1 LAKQDEP
8 GRELYSIH
16 TLVKDFARDEAEKEG
31 LERKELLIRAARH
44 YENLVET
51 TGSLWDLLKARS
63 YYYQAEEWG
72 RADDI
77 VNAAY
82 DYLIRWGQIE
92 LAMNL
97 LDQSTKTISGTRKA
111 VALGNLA
118 TVYQSLGDL
127 GTASKLYNEVKEV
140 FEEAGDKRNVSVAL
154 HQLGILAQ
162 ATGEIEE
169 ARCLYGESLKIAQE
183 LGDKSGVAK
192 SLGQLGNVAY
202 LQGEIEEARCLYGES
217 LKIDQELGDK
227 SGVAK
232 SLGQLGNVAYLQ
244 GEIEEARRLY
254 GESLKIDQELGDRRG
269 IAETFGQLGRVDEEE
284 EDYFS
289 ALDKYLLALSI
300 LKELNDPRSGLAE
313 SDISRLREKMGEDAF
328 EKALEEI
335 GRKDGA

>member
-202 LQGEIEEARCLYGES
+202 LQGEIEEAR
-217 LKIDQELGDK
+217 
-227 SGVAK
+227 
-232 SLGQLGNVAYLQ
+232 
-244 GEIEEARRLY
+244 RLY